1 MNLTDLET
9 KRTEVIQIMSEWLLV
24 LRSALNVTQE
34 QIAYSVGMS
43 RQTYSTYE
51 LGKKKLTWGV
61 FLTLFL
67 YFMLNE
73 KSRNLLSKKPG
84 YIYTVFILLDA
95 DAEKIDISKLVVQGE
110 KKEKESIEEIF
121 ENKFF

>member
-43 RQTYSTYE
+43 RQTYSTY
-51 LGKKKLTWGV
+51 
-61 FLTLFL
+61 
-67 YFMLNE
+67 
-73 KSRNLLSKKPG
+73 
-84 YIYTVFILLDA
+84 
-95 DAEKIDISKLVVQGE
+95 
-110 KKEKESIEEIF
+110 
-121 ENKFF
+121 

>member
-24 LRSALNVTQE
+24 LCSALNVTQE

-51 LGKKKLTWGV
+51 LGKKTLTWGA
-61 FLTLFL
+61 FLSLFL
-67 YFMLNE
+67 YFILNE

-95 DAEKIDISKLVVQGE
+95 DVEKIDINELLMQGE

>member
-51 LGKKKLTWGV
+51 LGKKKLTWGG

-95 DAEKIDISKLVVQGE
+95 DAEKIDINKLVVQGE